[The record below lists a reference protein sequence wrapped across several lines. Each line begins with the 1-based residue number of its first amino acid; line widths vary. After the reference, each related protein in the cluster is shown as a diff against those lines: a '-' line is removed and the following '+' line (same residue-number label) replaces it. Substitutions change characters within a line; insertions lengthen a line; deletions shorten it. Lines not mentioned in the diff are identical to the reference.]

1 MLTVKMGNMPPKST
15 AYLRAYCHQ
24 QLEID
29 DLSYCFRLPMAYI
42 PAYMG
47 NVAKAQPKVQKS
59 EQAIANEMPIK
70 QGFSGL
76 WDINV
81 TIKAD
86 AELERVASLNHPV
99 QVSIAEDLKSASV
112 SL

>member
-24 QLEID
+24 QLEIE

-47 NVAKAQPKVQKS
+47 NVAKAESGKKQS
-59 EQAIANEMPIK
+59 EQAITNEMPVK
-70 QGFSGL
+70 
-76 WDINV
+76 
-81 TIKAD
+81 
-86 AELERVASLNHPV
+86 
-99 QVSIAEDLKSASV
+99 
-112 SL
+112 